1 MNEDA
6 PAIPPATKF
15 LAIRFIEDQVLDVP
29 GEVRLLLAMQFLM
42 NLSTFT
48 AMPLMA
54 VYMTAHLGLSAAV
67 IGTVFTIHLA
77 MGRALPIIT
86 GPLVDRFGFRNMM
99 VLGLLVRAGGF
110 WYFSFGDDAYS
121 IICATVFIGLGT
133 SGYESA
139 LYGIFGRQPDA
150 IVTRVFI
157 LNNFA
162 LNLGVVVGPSLGA
175 LLVATDV
182 LMPFRIAAVFF
193 AVLGLYS
200 FSLGRLDRKYASRSS
215 ITGSW
220 KKVFS
225 DLRFLSFLAV
235 TFPWWVLFAQL
246 FVAFP
251 LIATQIDGRET
262 AANMVFIANGV
273 SGLVFVIASLVV
285 FKWVSALRMTL
296 YCYIGLSL
304 LYLLG
309 IGVGTLT
316 VFLAVVF
323 AYTIAETMILP
334 AIETITAELA
344 PDGSQSTYFGA
355 LGLMWG
361 TGVAVGSYLGSWLV
375 LDLQHSGVTW
385 LAYSFLA
392 VSGTVGVMLYS
403 RKFG

>member
-1 MNEDA
+1 
-6 PAIPPATKF
+6 
-15 LAIRFIEDQVLDVP
+15 
-29 GEVRLLLAMQFLM
+29 
-42 NLSTFT
+42 
-48 AMPLMA
+48 
-54 VYMTAHLGLSAAV
+54 
-67 IGTVFTIHLA
+67 
-77 MGRALPIIT
+77 
-86 GPLVDRFGFRNMM
+86 
-99 VLGLLVRAGGF
+99 
-110 WYFSFGDDAYS
+110 
-121 IICATVFIGLGT
+121 
-133 SGYESA
+133 
-139 LYGIFGRQPDA
+139 
-150 IVTRVFI
+150 VFI

-200 FSLGRLDRKYASRSS
+200 FSLGRLDGKYASRSS

-246 FVAFP
+246 FVTFP

-285 FKWVSALRMTL
+285 FKWVNALRMTL

-304 LYLLG
+304 LYLIG
-309 IGVGTLT
+309 IGVGTLS

-355 LGLMWG
+355 LGWAWC
-361 TGVAVGSYLGSWLV
+361 GVLV
-375 LDLQHSGVTW
+375 SQSLS
-385 LAYSFLA
+385 
-392 VSGTVGVMLYS
+392 S
-403 RKFG
+403 R